1 MARVEKRTVCETFPR
16 NKTKGKIY
24 IRQWFYSK
32 GKFGSQIVKSPP
44 CTVLEKGFVRAD
56 KLDWNRLVRETV
68 TGMYL
73 DKPREDEFGLTDLR

>member
-44 CTVLEKGFVRAD
+44 CTVLEKGFIRAD
-56 KLDWNRLVRETV
+56 KLRLYSRA
-68 TGMYL
+68 L
-73 DKPREDEFGLTDLR
+73 PRQTSESRVKDEFGLTDLR